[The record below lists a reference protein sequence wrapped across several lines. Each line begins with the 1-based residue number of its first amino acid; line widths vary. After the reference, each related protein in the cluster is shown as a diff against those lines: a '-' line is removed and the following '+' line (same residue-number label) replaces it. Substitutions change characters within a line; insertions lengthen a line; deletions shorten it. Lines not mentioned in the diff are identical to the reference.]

1 MIKKIQDADE
11 TRYLYRA
18 KRMDNGVWV
27 EGNLIHAKKDYYI
40 CENPYECMKEYSSL
54 NGQSYGY
61 GGFKLVEPST
71 ICQCT
76 GLKDKNGK
84 LIWENDICDR
94 KEKYPEIVKYHDGD
108 WTLDYSYAS
117 NNESG
122 FNYCNLGFYVTER
135 NCVEVLGNIFDNPEL
150 LEQN

>member
-1 MIKKIQDADE
+1 MND
-11 TRYLYRA
+11 RYLCKA
-18 KRMDNGVWV
+18 KRVDNGEWIA
-27 EGNLIHAKKDYYI
+27 GHLIKVKKDFYI
-40 CENPYECMKEYSSL
+40 CEKPYECMSEHSFLDGK
-54 NGQSYGY
+54 SYGF
-61 GGFKLVEPST
+61 GGFKFVEQYT

-135 NCVEVLGNIFDNPEL
+135 NCVEVIGNIFDNPEM
-150 LEQN
+150 LEVGE